1 MKWILTVAALFFGAC
16 VGVLIYFDPSPQG
29 LYDLYSTK
37 LQTPLFTGFLTIGGF
52 LLTLKTFVLI
62 KLKES
67 LYGSD
72 FYQSE
77 LEDKRHLNPNLST
90 YAPLSR
96 LGHFLIISVVG
107 ALITATA
114 QMSVGFIHHKI
125 AAAIC
130 MGFAATTLLLVFIA
144 WWEIKKNL
152 SEWFDL
158 LDREDKHKRDEAA
171 KKKAEAATAVA
182 AT

>member
-1 MKWILTVAALFFGAC
+1 MRRIFIVLAVFFAACVAAL
-16 VGVLIYFDPSPQG
+16 VYFDPGPKG
-29 LYDLYSTK
+29 LSDLYETK

-90 YAPLSR
+90 YGPLSR
-96 LGHFLIISVVG
+96 LGHFLIFSVVG
-107 ALITATA
+107 ALITATS
-114 QMSVGFIHHKI
+114 QLSIGFIHHRI

-130 MGFAATTLLLVFIA
+130 ITFAATTLLVVFKA
-144 WWEIKKNL
+144 WWEIRKNL
-152 SEWFDL
+152 AAWFDL
-158 LDREDKHKRDEAA
+158 LEREDAHKRTAA
-171 KKKAEAATAVA
+171 RQA
-182 AT
+182 